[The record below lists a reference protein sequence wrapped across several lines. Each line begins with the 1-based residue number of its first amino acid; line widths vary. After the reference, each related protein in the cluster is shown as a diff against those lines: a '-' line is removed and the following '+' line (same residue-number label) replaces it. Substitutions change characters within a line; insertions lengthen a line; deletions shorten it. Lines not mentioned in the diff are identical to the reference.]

1 MSAIA
6 HSCAAC
12 GTDLPVGARFCA
24 SCGARSAPAGPVS
37 WSVSEKRLFGVLPA
51 ATALSAVRGR
61 GGRWFTCLRARIR
74 YVVAVAEARI
84 AAGIARL
91 RLRRDWRSLEH
102 ERARALHALGDA
114 VYRDDRGAIGRV

>member
-1 MSAIA
+1 MYSA
-6 HSCAAC
+6 S
-12 GTDLPVGARFCA
+12 F
-24 SCGARSAPAGPVS
+24 
-37 WSVSEKRLFGVLPA
+37 PA

-61 GGRWFTCLRARIR
+61 GGRWFARLRARTR
-74 YVVAVAEARI
+74 YVVVVAEARI

-114 VYRDDRGAIGRV
+114 VYRDDRGAIDRARAPRRGASSEEWRR